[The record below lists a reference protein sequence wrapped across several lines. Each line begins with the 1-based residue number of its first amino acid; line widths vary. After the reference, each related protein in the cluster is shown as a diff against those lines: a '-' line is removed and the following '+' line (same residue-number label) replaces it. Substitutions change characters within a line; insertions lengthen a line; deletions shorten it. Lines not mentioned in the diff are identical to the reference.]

1 MIVEANRKSPGDVFM
16 ESCVKITFD
25 CLPLRSLPQV
35 SSPTEGSP
43 KFQELV
49 GRIEA
54 AIKRYGRHNAYYLY
68 NARCVFHLTNSES
81 LGMLDFRFEGTLLTN
96 AEDMKTQVVELEVDM
111 VGETCDWLTE
121 PALRWFETTV
131 HRAVKVEFD
140 RYIAAGDLDR
150 TRERME
156 QLEDETLSSG
166 GFLGMGL

>member
-1 MIVEANRKSPGDVFM
+1 
-16 ESCVKITFD
+16 
-25 CLPLRSLPQV
+25 
-35 SSPTEGSP
+35 
-43 KFQELV
+43 
-49 GRIEA
+49 
-54 AIKRYGRHNAYYLY
+54 GRHNAYYLY

-96 AEDMKTQVVELEVDM
+96 AEDMKTQVVELDVDM